1 MADTDQ
7 TVGGLTAASGQPLV
21 DFNQTMVEAQRQA
34 LEGQR
39 RLDARREQL
48 ISAMNTRKS
57 RAFDPSLMRLAAGLL
72 APTKTGGF
80 GESLGYGV
88 AGMAEE
94 QEKEFLRQQQE
105 AKLAYE
111 IEVGAEEQRRKNL
124 ANQMGLQFMQQFGQ
138 PSMPSGESVQLS
150 NVVTPTA
157 GQPVAP
163 RQSFASRVPQQTIY
177 GMSMVEGLKPAAE
190 TLMKLREEERKDKI
204 KVKEGNQER
213 EVSTA
218 DYLALESA
226 LASGDYDFAKKW
238 YAKHGLPW
246 NYVEEKRPD
255 GTVGAR
261 RMTDAE
267 LEAAKSKATE
277 TEKAKFGKEEPKWIY
292 EIGAYVPMTPS
303 KAAAYEEARGEGKG
317 KEWLQKNFPEIA
329 PSAPSAAAPA
339 RGREILPP
347 RPEEQASRTTTAQK
361 KAESDVE
368 SRTKFVNKGMSAG
381 DIVQP
386 AQELFKLASDPTY
399 SMAMAVIDAPGI
411 GNVVAKAISEGVKAG
426 DFSIGF
432 PNIRTAVMQLKRD
445 KDGRPLSDEQ
455 RQQILDGFQKLL
467 QNSTQIE
474 LTYTQ
479 LYLDKQG
486 QVTEGERK
494 LVRATGIDKEDSPTV
509 VKAKAEAIIKRGQFD
524 EKAATAFLDW
534 EKKNPGGTLE
544 EFRLKSPEYRELKNG
559 LNSEMNSIYD
569 KYFGRGRARETTSVA
584 PSQPSGVDRNNRWL
598 R

>member
-1 MADTDQ
+1 MADDIQ
-7 TVGGLTAASGQPLV
+7 QPVGGLAAASGQPLV

-72 APTKTGGF
+72 APTKTGSF

-267 LEAAKSKATE
+267 LEAAKAQAVGQKQE
-277 TEKAKFGKEEPKWIY
+277 LFFVPELGRE
-292 EIGAYVPMTPS
+292 VPMTPS
-303 KAAAYEEARGEGKG
+303 QYAQYQREGVDYVNKLFRLGAEGKPAGAPSGRNLPPTTSEKEEELTKKKTRAEQQEKTSAQFAQDLLGRSQSAPELRETAEDIMSLSKTNPRVFGLLQQPGLMGAIKRAAQEGLKVPAETLEQYKLTEKDLEALQSADFASSRMQTLLRKLARTPGEGAISDLETRMYSALAVLTKDTPKTVEIKG
-317 KEWLQKNFPEIA
+317 NLIKARADFDQELHKE
-329 PSAPSAAAPA
+329 
-339 RGREILPP
+339 
-347 RPEEQASRTTTAQK
+347 
-361 KAESDVE
+361 
-368 SRTKFVNKGMSAG
+368 FVN
-381 DIVQP
+381 
-386 AQELFKLASDPTY
+386 Y
-399 SMAMAVIDAPGI
+399 
-411 GNVVAKAISEGVKAG
+411 
-426 DFSIGF
+426 
-432 PNIRTAVMQLKRD
+432 
-445 KDGRPLSDEQ
+445 
-455 RQQILDGFQKLL
+455 QK
-467 QNSTQIE
+467 
-474 LTYTQ
+474 
-479 LYLDKQG
+479 
-486 QVTEGERK
+486 
-494 LVRATGIDKEDSPTV
+494 ATGGDYQDFV
-509 VKAKAEAIIKRGQFD
+509 A
-524 EKAATAFLDW
+524 
-534 EKKNPGGTLE
+534 N
-544 EFRLKSPEYRELKNG
+544 SPEYKRTIANYRTYLKSLRDSNASYFTRQGKSEGKDISRE
-559 LNSEMNSIYD
+559 
-569 KYFGRGRARETTSVA
+569 
-584 PSQPSGVDRNNRWL
+584 QPEGVDRNNKWL
-598 R
+598 K